1 MRIQSEFLSAQS
13 KKLAVVQRARV
24 LVATALK
31 CFPLIF
37 EGQTLSGVVPTPEK
51 AI

>member
-1 MRIQSEFLSAQS
+1 MRIQSDLSSIQS
-13 KKLAVVQRARV
+13 TKLAVVQRARV
-24 LVATALK
+24 LVATAVK

-37 EGQTLSGVVPTPEK
+37 EGQTLSGAVPTPEK